1 MRREEKVTGPKTVT
15 STKKGEDDD
24 CTLTSTM
31 VTGLN
36 TLTRTRRGQEDYYRA
51 EDTNKH

>member
-1 MRREEKVTGPKTVT
+1 MTGPKTLT

-31 VTGLN
+31 LTGLK
-36 TLTRTRRGQEDYYRA
+36 TLTSTRKGEEDDYRA
-51 EDTNKH
+51 ENTNKH

>member
-1 MRREEKVTGPKTVT
+1 MTGSKTLT

-31 VTGLN
+31 LTGLK
-36 TLTRTRRGQEDYYRA
+36 TLTSTRKGEEDDYRA
-51 EDTNKH
+51 ENTNKH

>member
-1 MRREEKVTGPKTVT
+1 MTGPKTLT

-24 CTLTSTM
+24 YTLTSTV

-36 TLTRTRRGQEDYYRA
+36 TITSTRKGQEDDYRA

>member
-1 MRREEKVTGPKTVT
+1 MRREEKVTGPKTLT

-31 VTGLN
+31 LTGLK
-36 TLTRTRRGQEDYYRA
+36 TLTSTRKGEEDDYRA
-51 EDTNKH
+51 ENTNKH